1 MRIAVGMKIWAAA
14 VSLSGIALVSIG
26 HTQAASGEEVIKARI
41 NFMEDMEKHWKQI
54 AGFVKGNG
62 TLADVE
68 KNARAISK
76 MANDIPKHFPRDTG
90 RGKFP
95 DKLTRTL
102 PVVWEDPEGFKQ
114 DTKRLIDGS
123 ETLARLAREGKKDEV
138 LEMIGPGSYARTKI
152 GCAECHDNFRG
163 ARVK

>member
-1 MRIAVGMKIWAAA
+1 MGFAVNVRTVAAA
-14 VSLSGIALVSIG
+14 FVCVIG
-26 HTQAASGEEVIKARI
+26 LTGLGGAYAASGEEVIKARV
-41 NFMEDMEKHWKQI
+41 NFMEDMEKHWRQI
-54 AGFVKGNG
+54 AAFVKGNG

-76 MANDIPKHFPRDTG
+76 MAHDIPKHFPKDTG

-102 PVVWEDPEGFKQ
+102 PVVWEDPDGFKQ
-114 DTKRLIDGS
+114 DTKRLIDGA
-123 ETLARLAREGKKDEV
+123 ETLARLAREGKKDEA

-163 ARVK
+163 PRVK

>member
-1 MRIAVGMKIWAAA
+1 MSFA
-14 VSLSGIALVSIG
+14 VSVRAVMAAFVCGIAFTGFSSA
-26 HTQAASGEEVIKARI
+26 HAASGEEVIKARV
-41 NFMEDMEKHWKQI
+41 NFMEDMEKHWRQI
-54 AGFVKGNG
+54 AAFVKGKG

-76 MANDIPKHFPRDTG
+76 MAHDIPKHFPKDTG

-95 DKLTRTL
+95 DKLTRAL
-102 PVVWEDPEGFKQ
+102 PAVWEDPEGFKQ

-123 ETLARLAREGKKDEV
+123 ETLARLAREGKKDEA
-138 LEMIGPGSYARTKI
+138 LEMIGPGSYGRTKI

-163 ARVK
+163 PRVK

>member
-1 MRIAVGMKIWAAA
+1 MSFAVKVRVVAA
-14 VSLSGIALVSIG
+14 VFVCGVALTGVGSA
-26 HTQAASGEEVIKARI
+26 HAASGEEVIKARL
-41 NFMEDMEKHWKQI
+41 NFMENMEKHWSQI
-54 AGFVKGNG
+54 AAFVKGNG

-76 MANDIPKHFPRDTG
+76 MAHDIPKHFPRDTG

-114 DTKRLIDGS
+114 DIKRLIDGS
-123 ETLARLAREGKKDEV
+123 ETLARLAREGKKDEA
-138 LEMIGPGSYARTKI
+138 LEMIGPGSYMRTTM
-152 GCAECHDNFRG
+152 GCADCHNNFRG
-163 ARVK
+163 PRVK